1 MIPVFANSA
10 WVPVRRGLVQRGGG
24 FPKLRLRVRYGLFIH
39 PTVGPVLIDTGYS
52 YAVTEGA
59 ERSLPLK
66 LYARALQ
73 IAPDAQPV
81 DFLARQG
88 LRPADIKVVIVT
100 HYHADHIS
108 GLGLFPRA
116 RVIGHGGALRA
127 IRAAGAFANLRHGVF
142 SELLPEDLED
152 RLTEVEGLPQRDG
165 PPGGRDLFGD
175 GSVLAVALPG
185 HAEGHFGLWFPGVR
199 LFYAVDT
206 EWVKPALLPGG
217 SPRVTASL
225 VASDATAAADSRRFV
240 REAEARGAAIVL
252 CHDPA
257 PTPFDEREGA

>member
-10 WVPVRRGLVQRGGG
+10 FVPVRRFLVQRGGG
-24 FPKLRLRVRYGLFIH
+24 FSRLRLKVRYGLFRH
-39 PTVGPVLIDTGYS
+39 PEAGPVLIDTGYS

-59 ERSLPLK
+59 GRSLPLK

-73 IAPDAQPV
+73 ITPDAQPV

-127 IRAAGAFANLRHGVF
+127 IRAAGTLGNLRHGVF
-142 SELLPEDLED
+142 PELLPEDLES
-152 RLTEVEGLPQRDG
+152 RLTEVESLPLRES
-165 PPGGRDLFGD
+165 PPSGRDLFGD

-185 HAEGHFGLWFPGVR
+185 HAEGHFGLWFAQAK
-199 LFYAVDT
+199 LLYAVDT
-206 EWVKPALLPGG
+206 EWVKQALAPGG
-217 SPRVTASL
+217 TPPVTASL
-225 VASDATAAADSRRFV
+225 VASDTTSAADSRRFV
-240 REAEARGAAIVL
+240 REAKARGAKIVL

-257 PTPFDEREGA
+257 PTPFDEGEPA